1 MRSATERHRPRSVDL
16 RHLPAPCAQEQGT
29 QFSEILWPSKLSRK
43 RAGATSAEQVQSLS
57 STSRRRPSRG
67 RLQPM
72 LRCLDGARSPRCLC
86 ERPAAASHL
95 LFDWPLAAAG
105 GSHHPAALGHG
116 CDATMVWGAAF
127 EFGGDSP
134 GSMLLID
141 VTFGAP
147 TPSEPHF
154 PRPIRPEPPSSHPL
168 QAAAR

>member
-29 QFSEILWPSKLSRK
+29 QFCEILWPSKLSRK

-116 CDATMVWGAAF
+116 CDATMAPGAAF
-127 EFGGDSP
+127 ECGGGSP
-134 GSMLLID
+134 GSMLPLRRQ
-141 VTFGAP
+141 FRCAAA
-147 TPSEPHF
+147 
-154 PRPIRPEPPSSHPL
+154 PRPPFSTPNPP
-168 QAAAR
+168 